1 MTASRSLPSLVTMT
15 RDFPADGI
23 RVADA
28 DRDRAL
34 AELSEHFQAG
44 RLTQDEFDERSGRA
58 LRARTGDE
66 LRALF
71 TDLPSRALLD
81 LGLDAEQGPAPAPG
95 PGTPPVRHRTPA
107 GVLVIACAIAAIVA
121 GNVAVNAGHG
131 HAHFAFGWIIPV
143 AVLLLVLRRVSR
155 R

>member
-1 MTASRSLPSLVTMT
+1 MT

-23 RVADA
+23 RVADT

-44 RLTQDEFDERSGRA
+44 RLTQDEFEERSGRA
-58 LRARTGDE
+58 LEAKTGDE
-66 LRALF
+66 LRAQF
-71 TDLPSRALLD
+71 TDLPSRELVD
-81 LGLDAEQGPAPAPG
+81 LGLDAEQGPAPAPASSA
-95 PGTPPVRHRTPA
+95 PVRRRSPVP
-107 GVLVIACAIAAIVA
+107 GLVVVCVVAAIAV

-131 HAHFAFGWIIPV
+131 HVSLGWLVPV
-143 AVLLLVLRRVSR
+143 VVLLFVLRRVSR